1 MSPVHQRNSFSY
13 SK

>member
-1 MSPVHQRNSFSY
+1 MSPVYQRNSFSY